1 MKFQEILYNSSESS
15 ITGSVGF
22 GVRAKTDGTSEDV
35 LKALNKSSF
44 FLRKYSAGTLKV
56 PAPKALLENPSAI
69 LDYPVNYAYRETQ
82 TEDGRTI
89 YVFLRQIPIVFDYAF
104 FIDGEATRP
113 GNYGYDAIVFD
124 QKPEPEAFEIFYDA
138 PAPGARAFFPA
149 NRVLSKDNPELK
161 SIMVGKPSPLPE
173 GELDA
178 RTAANGPINPTAL
191 NIFFH
196 YVEAMQEGKSLI
208 VRIEDKDKNIIIA
221 DLFRI
226 LGKYS
231 ADVTFDACSYEQGFS
246 ADTKIT
252 FISQYYPYQLMIPGD
267 KFVQK
272 NAADVPDTPLY
283 KDYAEKM
290 KEQIQKCDYTEL
302 HKLSAWIL
310 SGDWKA
316 TFGKSEEIVSGFFKY
331 CSNPDRFS
339 LADMNNR
346 ELLRL
351 IASKKGATSARI
363 LELGNEVLTN
373 ASGETGT
380 FVKALKTISD
390 FREDGFDVSSLKD
403 KYSAGYTALA
413 AASPEAMAGAFSA
426 LGKSFFEYFLDI
438 AQFGGKYDYLS
449 SPALRPIL
457 KDVFCYI
464 IPQREKRIP
473 VLLEQLVPTVG
484 EDETVKMLKL
494 AENDARAREQAYVNI
509 IKTSPEK
516 VSVISPVMFKDI
528 VSPATNFIKEFK
540 SQAQNPDFAALFYY
554 SAAHIPVTDAS
565 AFIESN
571 AQLMNDNA
579 AYKKMVSDGEGR
591 NHIYH
596 RLIAD
601 IIRKITDKNAA
612 KMADFINLNILEP
625 LFNDNPKDL
634 KEWCLLSDMLTG
646 QYDEDIS
653 LKYELARDSQ
663 ANKIFSE
670 IAYKCLSTASG
681 RNEISKLINDM
692 LGKGCLDKKKFV
704 EMAKSLKKKDIVCA
718 AGTYM
723 ECSRMKFHDA
733 KTFVDEAFTD
743 YADQI
748 LETYYTNDFKSWKRK
763 QALKSFFSNLFKKKK
778 KQSDNMKLK
787 TLLIPLLFICS
798 MFQISARDFGED
810 ITKYEYRYVVNCR
823 ALNLREK
830 PKTGKVVM
838 GARQGD
844 VLYGT
849 IETVPGET
857 WNWLKVDG
865 VEMYASTQYLVS
877 EANPHYMKPVNPYKL
892 NTYDFERTLRIQRI
906 VRWILLG
913 LCILAFVIFMI
924 TFGWEWIYEL
934 LAETV
939 SSNRSMLLWFYRTQP
954 YRAVWALTEII
965 VLSILAGIIVLMTV
979 AGIGWGLM
987 ALVWVLMWALVVIG
1001 WILVIGGVITIVVA
1015 IFSGG
1020 EERGCLVG
1028 SGGIAAIFLGYCILK
1043 REEDILDFGEMALD
1057 NGKAFF
1063 QHLYIIDFVRDL
1075 FLVYWKTGLI
1085 IILTPIAIFLA
1096 LVIINFIVSGI
1107 LIIIEKIAMRHY
1119 NIKNPCPV
1127 CQHNSEP
1134 AIYFSRKKDGT
1145 IADLPVKL
1153 QPGRYGLLHI
1163 KHPDT
1168 GEIMPT
1174 MFFNGKDKH
1183 FRKCG
1188 HCGAVIK
1195 ADMGIEKHIAL
1206 VGVAESGKTTLAY
1219 RMITQLISNGYARLM
1234 DTDNMDSVIKNDIET
1249 AVANI
1254 KKGESILEQPYPN
1267 KTEVGLMRSIQLK
1280 LRRKDSSIDYRLFI
1294 NDVGGE
1300 LYDTTSVDSSTSTQ
1314 ISLFARNVNT
1324 ILFLVDPMTTD
1335 FSYNDVSDEFKG
1347 WLKKNQKPNTVK
1359 INIKRTADRLIDLLT
1374 AHNLSDKD
1382 LGKIN
1387 FEFILVKADLGY
1399 LDKVDNVNEEAL
1411 KGYMYSDMGLEPLI
1425 QTVETKF
1432 KNIGYSVYSANR
1444 EYYGYPYITL
1454 DLIKRIT
1461 TKLGIAPLE
1470 KL

>member
-1 MKFQEILYNSSESS
+1 
-15 ITGSVGF
+15 
-22 GVRAKTDGTSEDV
+22 
-35 LKALNKSSF
+35 
-44 FLRKYSAGTLKV
+44 
-56 PAPKALLENPSAI
+56 
-69 LDYPVNYAYRETQ
+69 
-82 TEDGRTI
+82 
-89 YVFLRQIPIVFDYAF
+89 
-104 FIDGEATRP
+104 
-113 GNYGYDAIVFD
+113 
-124 QKPEPEAFEIFYDA
+124 
-138 PAPGARAFFPA
+138 
-149 NRVLSKDNPELK
+149 
-161 SIMVGKPSPLPE
+161 
-173 GELDA
+173 
-178 RTAANGPINPTAL
+178 
-191 NIFFH
+191 
-196 YVEAMQEGKSLI
+196 
-208 VRIEDKDKNIIIA
+208 
-221 DLFRI
+221 
-226 LGKYS
+226 
-231 ADVTFDACSYEQGFS
+231 
-246 ADTKIT
+246 
-252 FISQYYPYQLMIPGD
+252 
-267 KFVQK
+267 
-272 NAADVPDTPLY
+272 
-283 KDYAEKM
+283 
-290 KEQIQKCDYTEL
+290 
-302 HKLSAWIL
+302 
-310 SGDWKA
+310 
-316 TFGKSEEIVSGFFKY
+316 
-331 CSNPDRFS
+331 
-339 LADMNNR
+339 
-346 ELLRL
+346 
-351 IASKKGATSARI
+351 
-363 LELGNEVLTN
+363 
-373 ASGETGT
+373 
-380 FVKALKTISD
+380 
-390 FREDGFDVSSLKD
+390 
-403 KYSAGYTALA
+403 
-413 AASPEAMAGAFSA
+413 
-426 LGKSFFEYFLDI
+426 
-438 AQFGGKYDYLS
+438 
-449 SPALRPIL
+449 
-457 KDVFCYI
+457 
-464 IPQREKRIP
+464 
-473 VLLEQLVPTVG
+473 
-484 EDETVKMLKL
+484 
-494 AENDARAREQAYVNI
+494 
-509 IKTSPEK
+509 
-516 VSVISPVMFKDI
+516 
-528 VSPATNFIKEFK
+528 
-540 SQAQNPDFAALFYY
+540 
-554 SAAHIPVTDAS
+554 
-565 AFIESN
+565 
-571 AQLMNDNA
+571 
-579 AYKKMVSDGEGR
+579 
-591 NHIYH
+591 
-596 RLIAD
+596 
-601 IIRKITDKNAA
+601 
-612 KMADFINLNILEP
+612 
-625 LFNDNPKDL
+625 
-634 KEWCLLSDMLTG
+634 
-646 QYDEDIS
+646 
-653 LKYELARDSQ
+653 
-663 ANKIFSE
+663 
-670 IAYKCLSTASG
+670 
-681 RNEISKLINDM
+681 
-692 LGKGCLDKKKFV
+692 
-704 EMAKSLKKKDIVCA
+704 
-718 AGTYM
+718 
-723 ECSRMKFHDA
+723 
-733 KTFVDEAFTD
+733 
-743 YADQI
+743 
-748 LETYYTNDFKSWKRK
+748 
-763 QALKSFFSNLFKKKK
+763 
-778 KQSDNMKLK
+778 
-787 TLLIPLLFICS
+787 
-798 MFQISARDFGED
+798 
-810 ITKYEYRYVVNCR
+810 
-823 ALNLREK
+823 
-830 PKTGKVVM
+830 
-838 GARQGD
+838 
-844 VLYGT
+844 
-849 IETVPGET
+849 
-857 WNWLKVDG
+857 
-865 VEMYASTQYLVS
+865 
-877 EANPHYMKPVNPYKL
+877 MKPVSSYKL

-1020 EERGCLVG
+1020 EEKGCLVG
-1028 SGGIAAIFLGYCILK
+1028 FGGIAAIFLGYCILK

-1234 DTDNMDSVIKNDIET
+1234 DTDNMDAVIKNDIET

-1254 KKGESILEQPYPN
+1254 KNGESILEQPYPN

-1335 FSYNDVSDEFKG
+1335 FSYNDVSDEFKE

-1399 LDKVDNVNEEAL
+1399 LDKVDNGNEEAL
-1411 KGYMYSDMGLEPLI
+1411 KGFMYSDMGLEPLI

-1432 KNIGYSVYSANR
+1432 KNIGYSVYSANK
-1444 EYYGYPYITL
+1444 EYTGYPYITL